1 MSGFLRL
8 GAFHALGVF
17 GACPQCVRLLIT
29 PAGRMHAC
37 IQIRQLVEDN
47 FLIWGPIKRLYMVH
61 LKTLAFVEYEW
72 RSSAEFAKEA
82 MCKQGLKGST
92 QVRSVTAVYSACSA
106 YLWPLG

>member
-1 MSGFLRL
+1 MR
-8 GAFHALGVF
+8 GA
-17 GACPQCVRLLIT
+17 ACV
-29 PAGRMHAC
+29 
-37 IQIRQLVEDN
+37 QIRQLVEDN

-92 QVRSVTAVYSACSA
+92 QVRRRCASRGDSSRG
-106 YLWPLG
+106 PRR